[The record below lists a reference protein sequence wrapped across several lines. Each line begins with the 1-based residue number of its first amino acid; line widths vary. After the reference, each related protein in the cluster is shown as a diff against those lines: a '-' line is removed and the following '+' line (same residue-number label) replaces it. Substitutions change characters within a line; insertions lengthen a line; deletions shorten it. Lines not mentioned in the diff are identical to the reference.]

1 MAIRTT
7 RAHPRGEAR
16 QAIADAARALFADRG
31 YDGTSM
37 RDVAQR
43 AEVSEALLYRY
54 FSAKTVLFEEA
65 VISPYQGFVD
75 EFLGTWERLEQPESN
90 EEMVGRFV
98 RDLYAFVRD
107 RRDLLFALVAAHRFG
122 ARDRSEPG
130 ALSQGVRRL
139 AAFTTEEAE
148 ARGLTGVDLEMA
160 VSCTVAMVFAM
171 TLLDDVLFPSGD
183 QHPSEERLIRE
194 MSRFAAAGVQQRGLR

>member
-1 MAIRTT
+1 MAKRST

-16 QAIADAARALFADRG
+16 QAIADAARNLFADRG

-37 RDVAQR
+37 RDIAQR
-43 AEVSEALLYRY
+43 AAVSEALLYRY
-54 FSAKTVLFEEA
+54 FSSKAALFHEA

-75 EFLGTWERLEQPESN
+75 EFLATWERLEQPEGN

-98 RDLYAFVRD
+98 RDLYAFVRE

-122 ARDRSEPG
+122 TRDSLQPG
-130 ALSQGVRRL
+130 ALSQGMRRL
-139 AAFTTEEAE
+139 TAFTAEEAE
-148 ARGLTGVDLEMA
+148 ARGLTTVDLEMA

-171 TLLDDVLFPSGD
+171 TLLDDVLFPPGD
-183 QHPSEERLIRE
+183 QHPSHERLIRE
-194 MSRFAAAGVQQRGLR
+194 MSRFAAAGVQQHGLS